1 VEAVETRGKLL
12 LSLRCRLTTRT
23 APPAAGRQKWLSHY
37 GRKSGKNM
45 FAMTLQAPS
54 GLGAALGS
62 PLVMMVIVMGIFYV
76 MLILPQQRQRKK
88 LQEMLSALK
97 AGDKVITNGGIY
109 GVINGIDGDT
119 VILKIADTGSSPVKI
134 RIARSA
140 ITQVEASEDA
150 K

>member
-12 LSLRCRLTTRT
+12 LSSGYALARPER
-23 APPAAGRQKWLSHY
+23 K
-37 GRKSGKNM
+37 GRKPGKNM
-45 FAMTLQAPS
+45 VAAMTLQAPS

-109 GVINGIDGDT
+109 GVISGIDGDT

>member
-1 VEAVETRGKLL
+1 MTF
-12 LSLRCRLTTRT
+12 
-23 APPAAGRQKWLSHY
+23 AAL
-37 GRKSGKNM
+37 
-45 FAMTLQAPS
+45 AMKFQSPG
-54 GLGAALGS
+54 GLGGALGS
-62 PLVMMVIVMGIFYV
+62 PLLMMVVVMGIFYV

-88 LQEMLSALK
+88 TQEMLSALK

-109 GVINGIDGDT
+109 GVINGFDGDT

-140 ITQVEASEDA
+140 ITQVEATEDA

>member
-1 VEAVETRGKLL
+1 MLATITLL
-12 LSLRCRLTTRT
+12 
-23 APPAAGRQKWLSHY
+23 
-37 GRKSGKNM
+37 
-45 FAMTLQAPS
+45 LQAPS

-88 LQEMLSALK
+88 LQAMLGALK

-109 GVINGIDGDT
+109 GVINGIDGET

-140 ITQVEASEDA
+140 ITQVQTEDA
-150 K
+150 PEAK

>member
-1 VEAVETRGKLL
+1 VEAGNYPRQAVAISHDVQYG
-12 LSLRCRLTTRT
+12 
-23 APPAAGRQKWLSHY
+23 AGMAGSQV
-37 GRKSGKNM
+37 GNM
-45 FAMTLQAPS
+45 FAMMALEGPS

-119 VILKIADTGSSPVKI
+119 VILKIADTGSSPVKV

>member
-1 VEAVETRGKLL
+1 ML
-12 LSLRCRLTTRT
+12 
-23 APPAAGRQKWLSHY
+23 
-37 GRKSGKNM
+37 
-45 FAMTLQAPS
+45 AMMIWQAPS

-62 PLVMMVIVMGIFYV
+62 PLVMMAIVMGIFYV
-76 MLILPQQRQRKK
+76 MLILPQQKQRKK
-88 LQEMLSALK
+88 LQAMLGALK

-109 GVINGIDGDT
+109 GQINGIDGDT